1 MTTETKETNDRF
13 PIYIRPYKNDGNF
26 ISFSSMSLYR
36 FVFES
41 WRNAILFRRFYVSLF
56 IYGFRYWIINEGRM
70 VMRFSLKI
78 MKMTDEAIHLDF
90 MSRCNYDRGN
100 RKLASQLRN
109 KAKRI
114 LNKINITIKP

>member
-1 MTTETKETNDRF
+1 
-13 PIYIRPYKNDGNF
+13 
-26 ISFSSMSLYR
+26 
-36 FVFES
+36 
-41 WRNAILFRRFYVSLF
+41 
-56 IYGFRYWIINEGRM
+56 
-70 VMRFSLKI
+70 MRFSLKI